1 MRKFEMSESGMW
13 KFLRSKFRL
22 GNFAANRRG
31 YFLAMFLVFG
41 LLAVWGTGAK
51 AALQVGGYF
60 ETTGQGMFGGGSPS
74 GDDTPSYLLA
84 NHLKL
89 RLDLPDYKDLGA
101 HAEFNAVHLSA
112 PALLLGQAAGEEILI
127 DRLYVTYN
135 HPAFD
140 LTVGKQRF
148 SWGMGTAFRP
158 VDRFNPPNPIDPS
171 STRAG
176 KNGVELTVPLGQLS
190 SISAIA
196 VHDGGGA
203 SDAGGANPWT
213 TGLRARTNVG
223 QTDLAVSVADDG
235 TRDTRT
241 LGLEA
246 KGDLLVGYH
255 AEAVYEYPGRAFDQG
270 KWTYAVGVDNSW
282 GENLFAL
289 VEYLHD
295 QSGGDSPEKYRWDL
309 LGTSRQWLGTDYLFG
324 ALTYKTDDYS
334 SLSLSVLRNIK
345 DEGTIIIPGFTTEV
359 ADGVTLSLKGILV
372 RAPEGSEY
380 RPARPLPGMR
390 EATVEARLK
399 LAF

>member
-1 MRKFEMSESGMW
+1 MLIV
-13 KFLRSKFRL
+13 FLTL
-22 GNFAANRRG
+22 
-31 YFLAMFLVFG
+31 G
-41 LLAVWGTGAK
+41 LLAVWGTGAR

-89 RLDLPDYKDLGA
+89 RLDLPDYKDFGA
-101 HAEFNAVHLSA
+101 HAEFNAVHLSGA
-112 PALLLGQAAGEEILI
+112 EQPGISDLQPISI

-135 HPAFD
+135 NPAFD

-158 VDRFNPPNPIDPS
+158 VDRFNPPNPVDPS

-203 SDAGGANPWT
+203 SGAGVANPWT

-223 QTDLAVSVADDG
+223 QTDLAVSVADDRV
-235 TRDTRT
+235 RDART

-334 SLSLSVLRNIK
+334 SLSLSVLRNLK
-345 DEGTIIIPGFTTEV
+345 DEGTIITPGFTTEV

-380 RPARPLPGMR
+380 RPAGPLPGMR